1 MARVSITLA
10 EKFIFSTQLDV
21 RVTDI
26 NYGKHLAND
35 AVLGMMH
42 EARVQF
48 LASLGHT
55 EMNFGGY
62 GIIMADCAV
71 QYKAE
76 AFLGDTLTIEIGI
89 NDMSRYGFDL
99 IYRITREQDQK
110 IISIGKTGIIC
121 YDYQIK
127 KIAPLSQELKDQLTS
142 HI

>member
-1 MARVSITLA
+1 MARVSIALA
-10 EKFIFSTQLDV
+10 EKFIFSTQLSV

-26 NYGKHLAND
+26 NYGNHLSND

-48 LASLGHT
+48 LASIGHT

-62 GIIMADCAV
+62 GIIMTDCAV

-76 AFLGDTLTIEIGI
+76 AFLGDVLNIAVGI

-99 IYRITREQDQK
+99 IYQITREQDQK
-110 IISIGKTGIIC
+110 TISIGKTGIVC
-121 YDYQIK
+121 FDYKAK
-127 KIAPLSQELKDQLTS
+127 KIAPLSQELKEQLR
-142 HI
+142 